1 MATRKNPNDR
11 KILQIKKIR
20 IPMVKLLDGKEIRE
34 AAKAL
39 ENYRLKMNELE
50 ILHGA
55 KLTIKRDAWNGDYDL
70 IATRLETDQE
80 LADRLEKA
88 RLAAEVK
95 KRREAEK
102 KILEAKRKE
111 EARAKELIKT
121 KDLLIKMAAEA
132 GIGREHLVDFLNS

>member
-1 MATRKNPNDR
+1 MGARKNPNDR

-88 RLAAEVK
+88 RLAAEAK

-102 KILEAKRKE
+102 KVLEAKRKE

>member
-1 MATRKNPNDR
+1 MPRKSANDR

-20 IPMVKLLDGKEIRE
+20 IPMVKLLDNKEIRE

-55 KLTIKRDAWNGDYDL
+55 TLTIKRDAWNGDYDL
-70 IATRLETDQE
+70 VATRPETDQE
-80 LADRLEKA
+80 MADRLEKA
-88 RLAAEVK
+88 RLAAEAK
-95 KRREAEK
+95 QRREAEK

>member
-1 MATRKNPNDR
+1 MGARKNPNDR

-70 IATRLETDQE
+70 VATRPETDQE